1 MNKNKVSRDKAF
13 LGAIIGAGASLL
25 GSAVNGIISAR
36 KQKKALK
43 RQQAQQTEQAGYQ
56 TASAMTSAYANQDYV
71 DEYNKKI
78 TLKNGGKIDMNSYS
92 DRIKTAKKFAC
103 GGKRRK
109 ASLGVGIDVADT
121 YNDRINAYKCGGRTK
136 AKCGIKK

>member
-1 MNKNKVSRDKAF
+1 MDKNKVSRDKAF

-25 GSAVNGIISAR
+25 GSAVSGIISSR

-56 TASAMTSAYANQDYV
+56 TANAMTSGYANQEYV

-78 TLKNGGKIDMNSYS
+78 TLKNGGKIDMNSYN

-109 ASLGVGIDVADT
+109 ASLGVGIDTTDT
-121 YNDRINAYKCGGRTK
+121 YNDRINAYKCGGRAK

>member
-78 TLKNGGKIDMNSYS
+78 TLKNGGKIDMNGYN

-109 ASLGVGIDVADT
+109 ASFGVGIDVADT

>member
-1 MNKNKVSRDKAF
+1 MDKNKVSRDKAF

-25 GSAVNGIISAR
+25 GSAVSGIISSR

-56 TASAMTSAYANQDYV
+56 TASAMTSGYANQEYV

-78 TLKNGGKIDMNSYS
+78 TLKNGGKIDMNSYN

-109 ASLGVGIDVADT
+109 ASLSVGIDATDA